1 MVTILQRLLGM
12 ISVLT
17 LVVVSIVGCGGSKVP
32 IDYADAEAFEAAL
45 NAGENL
51 EGKVVQFT
59 AQELHPDSISGYN
72 VWAGEHLNFISSR
85 NPDIKAGDTV
95 VVRVTTIESVFGSW
109 LINYEKVDN
118 SQITDST
125 ISSGIVNA
133 GN

>member
-1 MVTILQRLLGM
+1 MSTILKRLLGT
-12 ISVLT
+12 ISVLMII
-17 LVVVSIVGCGGSKVP
+17 VVSIVGCGGSKVP
-32 IDYADAEAFEAAL
+32 IDYADAESFEAAL

-95 VVRVTTIESVFGSW
+95 VVRATTIESMFGSW
-109 LINYEKVDN
+109 LISYEKVDN
-118 SQITDST
+118 AQITDST
-125 ISSGIVNA
+125 ISAGSGSL